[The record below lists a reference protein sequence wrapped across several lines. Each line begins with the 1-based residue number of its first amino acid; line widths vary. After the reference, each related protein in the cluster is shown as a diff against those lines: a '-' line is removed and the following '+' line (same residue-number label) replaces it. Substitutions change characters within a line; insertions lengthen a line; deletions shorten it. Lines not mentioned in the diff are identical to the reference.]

1 MSNPPTPD
9 PAPLRVS
16 VQVATRQ
23 AWTPSAQTLRGWSRT
38 AYREGLAALASSA
51 RRPWLTRRPALCI
64 RLIGRHE
71 SRCLNDQFRG
81 QYKPTNVLSF
91 PASALELQDGALG
104 DIAICA
110 AIVAAE
116 ARAQHKHPRAHW
128 AHMVVHGTLHL
139 LGYDHILPGQAAR
152 MERLEVA
159 ILRGIGYHDP
169 YQPQPHRAA

>member
-81 QYKPTNVLSF
+81 QDKPTNVLSF

-139 LGYDHILPGQAAR
+139 LGYDHILPRQAAR